1 MKYKKSLKDQQYNGN
16 LYMDNID
23 DDLSSKSL
31 IEIDLT
37 SQRWIKT
44 IKAWSRYSEED
55 EIALPI

>member
-1 MKYKKSLKDQQYNGN
+1 
-16 LYMDNID
+16 MDNID